1 MSTLAIGK
9 TLLGGKYRIERVL
22 GQGGFGITYLACHT
36 MLDKRVAI
44 KEFFPQSFCNR
55 DSSTSRVVLGTLS
68 AAELVERF
76 RLKFIK
82 EARNISRLSHSAI
95 VQIHDIFEEND
106 TAYYVMDYIEGESLS
121 ALVRREGPLASARA
135 LHLVRCVGD
144 ALSYIHGL
152 KMNHLDVKPAN
163 IMLSQA
169 TGQPTLIDFGLAKQY
184 DEGGHQTTST
194 PVGISHGYAPMEQY
208 NTGGVSLFSPETDIY
223 ALGAT
228 LYYLL
233 SGETPTEAPKL
244 INEELT
250 FPATIPANLIA
261 PIRRAMSP
269 AKRDRYSS
277 VADFLQALETPA
289 ASANEQETS
298 FDEPAVE
305 ATAVDE
311 TPKSTSKPTPKPAPQ
326 PKPQPTPQPAP
337 QSAPQ
342 SAAVKEHPIT
352 PTPKKKGSKKWLW
365 TIVILLLVAAGF
377 WGGRTAMTH
386 LREQQAIADSIA
398 LAEAERAAFVQD
410 STEKAN
416 AAAEKAEKERLAKEK
431 AAEEKRLAEE
441 KAAKEKAEQERL
453 AAEKAEKERRERE
466 AREAAEKETE
476 ERFAPMV
483 NAGKGRD
490 GVYRVGDYYNVNGK
504 EGVVFYVDASG
515 RHGKIVSMT
524 QSSGELEWSSNT
536 SEQKQLI
543 GASSETDGAANM
555 QAVQQR
561 PNWRADYPAFAWCA
575 NLGSGWYLPAIEELE
590 LFTLNNSVHDA
601 VNRTLAAKG
610 GTRLYN
616 KGETKSY
623 WSSTEEN
630 RQYSGYSCAG
640 YVAMSIG
647 GTAYLPKNNDLY
659 VRAVSAF

>member
-630 RQYSGYSCAG
+630 RQYSGYSCAWYVNMGDG
-640 YVAMSIG
+640 YPYNANKSN
-647 GTAYLPKNNDLY
+647 YNY